1 MKLSECFD
9 EKFVAKDGDFEIFG
23 LCLTKLNN
31 TLTFIDEEKYVNEVN
46 NNKNIKSIICT
57 EYIFSKIK
65 RNDIGIVIDQY
76 PRYTFFKLH
85 NKLNNSKYQNNF
97 ISNSAKISE
106 KAIIGDYNIYIG
118 DNVIVKDFAIIKE
131 NTIINKNAIINEGCI
146 IGNDGFEYKKHNEGI
161 LKVNHYGNVVIE
173 ENVEIKE
180 YVTIHKSLFP
190 WDSTKI
196 GKNSKIDAHTHI
208 AHGTKIGRNVLIGSN
223 SNIAG
228 NVNIGNDVFIGP
240 SATVTNRIKIE
251 HNCKVTLG
259 AVVTRNL
266 ESNQTVSGNFAI
278 EHENYVKH
286 IKTIRNG

>member
-1 MKLSECFD
+1 MILSEYFD
-9 EKFVAKDGDFEIFG
+9 GKFVKKDGNFDVLG

-31 TLTFIDEEKYVNEVN
+31 TLTFIDEEKYIDEVN

-57 EYIFSKIK
+57 EYIFNKIK
-65 RNDIGIVIDQY
+65 RRDIGIVIDQY

-85 NKLNNSKYQNNF
+85 NKLNNSKYQKNF
-97 ISNSAKISE
+97 ISKSAKISAN
-106 KAIIGDYNIYIG
+106 AIIGDCNIYIG
-118 DNVIVKDFAIIKE
+118 ENVIVKDFAIIKE
-131 NTIINKNAIINEGCI
+131 NTIINKNTIINEGAI
-146 IGNDGFEYKKHNEGI
+146 IGSDGFEYKKHNEGI

-173 ENVEIKE
+173 KDVEIKE

-196 GKNSKIDAHTHI
+196 GKNSKIDVHTHI
-208 AHGTKIGRNVLIGSN
+208 AHGTKIGENVLIGSN

-240 SATVTNRIKIE
+240 SATVTNRINIE

-259 AVVTRNL
+259 AVVTKNL
-266 ESNQTVSGNFAI
+266 GENQTVSGNFAI
-278 EHENYVKH
+278 DHDNYVKH
-286 IKTIRNG
+286 IKSIRNG

>member
-1 MKLSECFD
+1 MILSEYFD
-9 EKFVAKDGDFEIFG
+9 EKSVEKDGGFEILG

-31 TLTFIDEEKYVNEVN
+31 TLTFIDEEKYLDEVN

-57 EYIFSKIK
+57 ENIFSKIN
-65 RNDIGIVIDQY
+65 RSDIGIVIDRY

-85 NKLNNSKYQNNF
+85 NKLNDSKYKKNF
-97 ISNSAKISE
+97 ISSSALISE
-106 KAIIGDYNIYIG
+106 NAIIGDRNIYIG
-118 DNVIVKDFAIIKE
+118 DNVIVKDFAVIKE
-131 NTIINKNAIINEGCI
+131 NTYINKNTIINEGCI

-161 LKVNHYGNVVIE
+161 LKVNHYGSVVIE
-173 ENVEIKE
+173 EDIEIKE
-180 YVTIHKSLFP
+180 YVTIHKSLFS

-196 GKNSKIDAHTHI
+196 GKNTKIDAHTHI
-208 AHGTKIGRNVLIGSN
+208 AHGTKIGKNVMIGSN

-240 SATVTNRIKIE
+240 SATVTNRINIA

-278 EHENYVKH
+278 DHDNYVKH
-286 IKTIRNG
+286 IKSIRNG